1 MPRLHATP
9 FVLHFEMH
17 EFFHFILRK
26 PKRNVTCAAT
36 ARRIRHQ
43 ALLLSIT
50 SETRGTTLIVFPYIE

>member
-1 MPRLHATP
+1 MRANLGQLLVLESSSE
-9 FVLHFEMH
+9 FV
-17 EFFHFILRK
+17 HFILRK

-43 ALLLSIT
+43 ALSLSIT